1 LQSSCA
7 FDQPAV
13 YTAIFAPF
21 YFDGLTE
28 SFGVAYTPR
37 TARSLFILTVGEVPL
52 AYTVASFFSGIGGL
66 DLGLERAGFDV
77 RFQCE
82 VKPFCRD
89 ILQQHWPDLPLDQD
103 IRTLDDSK
111 IPEADVWAAG
121 FPCQDLS
128 LARMGPRSGLRGVQ
142 SGLFHDFMRLVRGR
156 LPKAIILENV
166 HGLLSS
172 HGGRDFTVVLKALD
186 ELGYGVGWRVLNS
199 KDFGVP
205 QQRRRVYII
214 AMHRDPRSA
223 GEVLFEPECSNWD
236 TKKDRQD
243 GEKSASIFQT
253 ILGDSERGP
262 LVKSV
267 AHCIYAESA
276 RHTGTDWSRNYVWY
290 PDGRVRRFTPNE
302 VERVQGFPVDWTRPQ
317 HFDERQSDRIDSLRY
332 HAVGNAVTPPVAE
345 WVGRRLMAVLKSNDQ
360 TLLRESLQAA
370 E

>member
-1 LQSSCA
+1 MFHRGSPVLS
-7 FDQPAV
+7 
-13 YTAIFAPF
+13 
-21 YFDGLTE
+21 
-28 SFGVAYTPR
+28 
-37 TARSLFILTVGEVPL
+37 
-52 AYTVASFFSGIGGL
+52 YTVASFFSGIGGL

-89 ILQQHWPDLPLDQD
+89 ILRQHWPDLPLDTD
-103 IRTLDDSK
+103 IRKLDDAD
-111 IPEADVWAAG
+111 IPHADVWAAG

-128 LARMGPRSGLRGVQ
+128 LARMGPRSGLRGNQ
-142 SGLFHDFMRLVRGR
+142 SGLFHEFMRLVGGR
-156 LPKAIILENV
+156 LPRAIILENV

-172 HGGRDFTVVLKALD
+172 HGGRDFTIVLKALD

-214 AMHRDPRSA
+214 AMHRDAGSA
-223 GEVLFEPECSNWD
+223 GEVLFEPKCGDWNPKKGRSN
-236 TKKDRQD
+236 
-243 GEKSASIFQT
+243 GEKSPSVFQT
-253 ILGDSERGP
+253 ILGDPGKGP

-290 PDGRVRRFTPNE
+290 PEGRVRRFTPNE
-302 VERVQGFPVDWTRPQ
+302 VERVQGFPDDWTLPHGRV
-317 HFDERQSDRIDSLRY
+317 ERQTDRIDSLRY

-345 WVGRRLMAVLKSNDQ
+345 WVGQRVMSVMKAQDQEAIRLAV
-360 TLLRESLQAA
+360 AA
-370 E
+370 A